1 MQHRFLLL
9 FILLITFSQTQATIF
24 QVTSLGDTGPGSL
37 REIMSTVNDLDTVT
51 FSVQGPIFLQ
61 SYILVNTSV
70 YLIGDEGG
78 DVVLSTSGQNRIF
91 DVANDI
97 TLHLY
102 HLTLRDGFTGGLAQ
116 EGGGAIRNSGTVYAT
131 DCLFLNNAAESG
143 GAITNVSFGG
153 DTSLL
158 YLERCSF
165 IGNRAYTGDS
175 TTLSL
180 PTGGAIY
187 SDTRQYGYTEIRAN
201 NCTFSGNHA
210 DQSGGILFLRE
221 IPFGNSRV
229 SFRHCTLVQNS
240 AGTGVGGIHGELG
253 RFPVFEACILAENSG
268 DLQNPNLKGTFQTD
282 GNNLFEDTLGADFNS
297 PSLDSDL
304 VGVSAGIIDLVE
316 FSPRKWLHATTCT
329 SPANDHIDPTEV
341 PVTDQRGE
349 IRVGLAEIGAY
360 ERVESKDLGLT
371 NSNDSGL
378 GSFRFLVDFLCPGS
392 PYQLP
397 PVADTIHL
405 QSPIAIST
413 NIHVIVDPTSQIILT
428 GDDSTRLFEVFPTG
442 TLTLDGFTLTN
453 GASGNVGGGAIN
465 NQGSLTLLNSSLVY
479 HKAAG
484 GGAVANYAESGD
496 TVRFS
501 ALNSTFSHNTAEW
514 LDGGAIDNR
523 SFGGEVI
530 AEIHSC
536 TFAFN
541 EAYVRGGAIHNGE
554 NMELSMGNTLIDRN
568 LAPIG
573 EQFYGNFQSE
583 GYNLIRNPEG
593 IGTGIS
599 PTDVIDVTANMF
611 KLDQYGGPTPT
622 HALPIY
628 SAAVDAG
635 NPMGAATEKDQRGLL
650 RVFGT
655 AIDIGAIEYQGL
667 TSIEDQV
674 TLSGLRLYPNPGREM
689 LLEFDNREGNTTLSL
704 LNPVGQTVWQT
715 ELDTDHQQSILIQPK
730 DLPTG
735 TYLLRINN
743 QIRRQTLRVIF
754 Q

>member
-9 FILLITFSQTQATIF
+9 FTFLIFLSQVQATTF

-78 DVVLSTSGQNRIF
+78 NVVLSTSGQNRIF
-91 DVANDI
+91 DVANNI

-102 HLTLRDGFTGGLAQ
+102 HLTLRDGYTGGLAQ
-116 EGGGAIRNSGTVYAT
+116 EGGGAIRNSGTVFAT

-143 GAITNVSFGG
+143 GAITNESFAG

-165 IGNRAYTGDS
+165 IGNRAYNGDS
-175 TTLSL
+175 TTLSQ

-240 AGTGVGGIHGELG
+240 AGTGVGGIHSELG
-253 RFPVFEACILAENSG
+253 RFPVFEACILADNTG
-268 DLQNPNLKGTFQTD
+268 DLQYPNLKGTFQTD

-297 PSLDSDL
+297 PALSSDL
-304 VGVSAGIIDLVE
+304 VGVESGIIDLVE
-316 FSPRKWLHATTCT
+316 FSPRKWLHATTCA
-329 SPANDHIDPTEV
+329 SLANDHIDPTEA
-341 PVTDQRGE
+341 PLTDQRGE
-349 IRVGLAEIGAY
+349 ARVGLAEIGAY

-371 NSNDSGL
+371 NTEDSGL
-378 GSFRFLVDFLCPGS
+378 GSFRFLVDFLCPGT

-397 PVADTIHL
+397 PVLDTIHL
-405 QSPIAIST
+405 QSPVTIASD
-413 NIHVIVDPTSQIILT
+413 VQLVVDPTSRIILT
-428 GDDSTRLFEVFPTG
+428 GDDSTRLFEITPTG
-442 TLTLDGFTLTN
+442 SLSLDGFTLTN

-465 NQGSLTLLNSSLVY
+465 NLGNLTLLNSSLIY
-479 HKAAG
+479 NRAAG
-484 GGAVANYAESGD
+484 GGAVANYAETSD

-501 ALNSTFSHNTAEW
+501 ATNSTFSHNIAEW

-523 SFGGEVI
+523 SFGGKVI

-541 EAYVRGGAIHNGE
+541 EAFVRGGAIHNGE
-554 NMELSMGNTLIDRN
+554 STDLTMGNTLIDRN

-573 EQFYGNFQSE
+573 EQLYGDFQSE

-599 PTDVIDVTANMF
+599 PTDVIDVPSNLF
-611 KLDQYGGPTPT
+611 KLDQYGGPTAT
-622 HALPIY
+622 HALPVY
-628 SAAVDAG
+628 SIAVDAG
-635 NPMGAATEKDQRGLL
+635 NPAGAGIETDQRGLL
-650 RVFGT
+650 RIFG
-655 AIDIGAIEYQGL
+655 ASIDIGAVEYQGL
-667 TSIEDQV
+667 TSVKEELAIK
-674 TLSGLRLYPNPGREM
+674 GLRLYPNPGQKM
-689 LLEFDNREGNTTLSL
+689 LLEFEKREGSANLQL
-704 LNPVGQTVWQT
+704 LNPAGQTVWQAN
-715 ELDTDHQQSILIQPK
+715 LDTDHSQSILINPG
-730 DLPTG
+730 LPSG
-735 TYLLRINN
+735 TYLLQIES
-743 QIRRQTLRVIF
+743 QIRRQTLRVVF
-754 Q
+754 L

>member
-9 FILLITFSQTQATIF
+9 FTLLISLTQVQATTF
-24 QVTSLGDTGPGSL
+24 QVTSLGDSGPGSL
-37 REIMSTVNDLDTVT
+37 REIMGNVNDLDTVNFT
-51 FSVQGPIFLQ
+51 IQGPIFLQ

-70 YLIGDEGG
+70 YLIGGEG
-78 DVVLSTSGQNRIF
+78 DNVVLSSSGQNRIF

-97 TLHLY
+97 TLHLV
-102 HLTLRDGFTGGLAQ
+102 HLTLRDGYTGGLAQ

-143 GAITNVSFGG
+143 GAITNESFAG

-165 IGNRAYTGDS
+165 IGNRAYAGDS

-180 PTGGAIY
+180 PTGGALY

-240 AGTGVGGIHGELG
+240 AGTGVGGIHSELG
-253 RFPVFEACILAENSG
+253 RFPVFEACIIAENTG

-297 PSLDSDL
+297 PALDSDL
-304 VGVSAGIIDLVE
+304 VGVETGIIDLIE
-316 FSPRKWLHATTCT
+316 FSPRKWLHATACT
-329 SPANDHIDPTEV
+329 SLANDHIMPTEA

-349 IRVGLAEIGAY
+349 ARVGLAEIGAY

-378 GSFRFLVDFLCPGS
+378 GSFRFLVDFLCPGTA
-392 PYQLP
+392 YQLP

-405 QSPIAIST
+405 QSPIVISED
-413 NIHVIVDPTSQIILT
+413 IHMVVEPTSQIILN
-428 GDDSTRLFEVFPTG
+428 GDDSTRLFEVTPAG
-442 TLTLDGFTLTN
+442 LLTLDGFTLTN

-465 NQGSLTLLNSSLVY
+465 NQGSLTLRNSSLV
-479 HKAAG
+479 HNQAAG
-484 GGAVANYAESGD
+484 GGAIANYAESGD
-496 TVRFS
+496 TVRFT
-501 ALNSTFSHNTAEW
+501 AINSTFSHNIAEW

-523 SFGGEVI
+523 SFGGKI
-530 AEIHSC
+530 ISEIRSC

-541 EAYVRGGAIHNGE
+541 EAFVRGGAIHNGE
-554 NMELSMGNTLIDRN
+554 NSDLLMGNTLIDRN
-568 LAPIG
+568 LAPTG
-573 EQFYGNFQSE
+573 EQFYGDFDSE

-593 IGTGIS
+593 IGSGIS
-599 PTDVIDVTANMF
+599 PTDVIDIPSNLF

-622 HALPIY
+622 HALPVY
-628 SAAVDAG
+628 SVAVNAG
-635 NPMGAATEKDQRGLL
+635 NPSGAGIETDQRGLL
-650 RVFGT
+650 RIFGT
-655 AIDIGAIEYQGL
+655 SVDIGAVEYQGL
-667 TSIEDQV
+667 TSNQDQ
-674 TLSGLRLYPNPGREM
+674 LALAGLKLYPNPGKEM
-689 LLEFDNREGNTTLSL
+689 LLEFDNREGPTNLQL
-704 LNPVGQTVWQT
+704 LNSVGQTVWQT
-715 ELDTDHQQSILIQPK
+715 ELETDIHQSILIRPE
-730 DLPTG
+730 LPTG
-735 TYLLRINN
+735 TYLLQINN
-743 QIRRQTLRVIF
+743 QIRRQTLRVVF